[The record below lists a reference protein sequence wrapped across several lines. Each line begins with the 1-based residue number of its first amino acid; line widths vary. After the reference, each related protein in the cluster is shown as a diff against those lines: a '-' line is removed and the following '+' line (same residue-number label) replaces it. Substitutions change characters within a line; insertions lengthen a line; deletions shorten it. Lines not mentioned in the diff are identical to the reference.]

1 MPRRHAAAS
10 PGLPAW
16 ACLFCLYVIYVL
28 FGVFDLCV
36 YCLYV
41 LFMTSVVIVYCFIC
55 LLIAGLGMR
64 MHEAV
69 EREDVRAEPPPPHPA
84 EPVWGLLW
92 GLEQRCFFVLVLLI
106 VSFKGCKSNLG
117 PRLCGVLFASCL
129 PSWCRF
135 IWRGP
140 SKAHPNAPASRTSN
154 HPAPGAVALSSV
166 GWHYLSNA
174 TCLIR
179 PHLSYELFIVS
190 RITVTCYIIRRFWR
204 THALD

>member
-84 EPVWGLLW
+84 EPV
-92 GLEQRCFFVLVLLI
+92 
-106 VSFKGCKSNLG
+106 
-117 PRLCGVLFASCL
+117 
-129 PSWCRF
+129 
-135 IWRGP
+135 
-140 SKAHPNAPASRTSN
+140 
-154 HPAPGAVALSSV
+154 
-166 GWHYLSNA
+166 
-174 TCLIR
+174 
-179 PHLSYELFIVS
+179 
-190 RITVTCYIIRRFWR
+190 
-204 THALD
+204 